1 MCSSAE
7 PKNIRE
13 FIKLILETE
22 IPEAKIWVVKFFT
35 PIPGWNSYASMAVTE
50 TSVEYIAEGIS
61 AQISMHIRQVFGSGK
76 PYAELSDHGHKFLQ
90 EIYQKATALGLVLDP
105 KIIDSILEPRMP
117 PMA

>member
-1 MCSSAE
+1 MCASAE
-7 PKNIRE
+7 PKSIRE
-13 FIKLILETE
+13 FMKLILQTE
-22 IPEAKIWVVKFFT
+22 IPEAKIWVVKYVT
-35 PIPGWNSYASMAVTE
+35 PFRGWDSYAKMAATE
-50 TSVEYIAEGIS
+50 ESVGCIAEGIS

-105 KIIDSILEPRMP
+105 KTIDFILEPRMP